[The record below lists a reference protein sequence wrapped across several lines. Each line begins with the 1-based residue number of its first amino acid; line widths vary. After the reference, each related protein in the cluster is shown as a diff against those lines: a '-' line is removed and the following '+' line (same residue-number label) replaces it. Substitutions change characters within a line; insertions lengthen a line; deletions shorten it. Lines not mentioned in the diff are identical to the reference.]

1 MNTISTVEVYDAG
14 LVIVNLVIR
23 FIAITDLRKI
33 WQ

>member
-14 LVIVNLVIR
+14 LVIVNLVIH